1 MKLSGIIYLMML
13 MALFSCGAGASGQSA
28 EAAGSP
34 EAEIMRYVSAI
45 DYGATDSLQDE
56 AVMTERMVQIVKLMQ
71 VSDSA
76 SIRKGLG
83 IFLNGIKHDDMALSM
98 VDRLAELYL
107 YNPASPVRDEKQYI
121 AYLESLLAVDS
132 LPELMRETGE
142 EYLRLALLNRQGS
155 VANDFRYIDRNGKQ
169 QSLHGTEAEK
179 LLLVFYDPECTHCN
193 DILDMLANDERINGA
208 VEAGGLKVLAI
219 YAEGKRDVWEK
230 DKDSMPANWQVGYDL
245 TGILDSE
252 LYDLPAMPTLYLLD
266 SDKRVILK
274 DPVIKINDQ

>member
-1 MKLSGIIYLMML
+1 MML

>member
-1 MKLSGIIYLMML
+1 MKLRKITYLLML
-13 MALFSCGAGASGQSA
+13 VALCSCGARASEQSA
-28 EAAGSP
+28 DAAGSL
-34 EAEIMRYVSAI
+34 EAEIVRFVSAI

-56 AVMTERMVQIVKLMQ
+56 AVMTKRMVQLVKLMQ

-76 SIRKGLG
+76 SIRKGLS
-83 IFLNGIKHDDMALSM
+83 IFLDGIRHDYVALSM

-107 YNPASPVRDEKQYI
+107 YNPASPVRDETRYI
-121 AYLESLLAVDS
+121 VYLESLLAVDP
-132 LPELMRETGE
+132 LPESLRETGE

-155 VANDFRYIDRNGKQ
+155 IANDFRYIDRDGRQ
-169 QSLHGTEAEK
+169 QSLHGTETEK
-179 LLLVFYDPECTHCN
+179 LLLVFYDPECTHCK
-193 DILDMLANDERINGA
+193 DILDMLANDERINIA
-208 VEAGGLKVLAI
+208 VATGRLKVLAI